1 MKRKNVKQK
10 LSSVVAFAGVH
21 GLADGDIAG
30 ADSISGGHHDFQGKV
45 WHEIEKQD
53 SNSIVLNHAENY

>member
-1 MKRKNVKQK
+1 
-10 LSSVVAFAGVH
+10 VAFAGVH
-21 GLADGDIAG
+21 GFADGDIAG

-53 SNSIVLNHAENY
+53 SNSIVLN